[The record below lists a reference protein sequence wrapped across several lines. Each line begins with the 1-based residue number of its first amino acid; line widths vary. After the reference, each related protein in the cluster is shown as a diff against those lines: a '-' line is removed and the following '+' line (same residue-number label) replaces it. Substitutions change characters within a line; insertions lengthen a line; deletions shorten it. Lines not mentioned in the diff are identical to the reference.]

1 MSLVRS
7 RWAAIGAALAV
18 TLGAGGLLTAQAAV
32 SPEPAA
38 FVSVVP
44 ARVLDTR
51 EDLGLAGPFAS
62 GVGRDLT
69 VTGVVSVGDGDGG
82 STAQEIVPAEAT
94 AIVANVTAVNP
105 TGRGWVAV
113 RPGDATGVPSTS
125 SLNVQVG
132 LAVPNS
138 VTVGVDP
145 SGRIELY
152 YFSRSGGSVDLVV
165 DIVGYYIGHDHDDR
179 YYTETEIDGQFST
192 LTGALDTTFETL
204 ETDIGAV
211 DTGLELLNT
220 TKADAY
226 DRIVNVSGAGTPSE
240 NGAALVAAI
249 ELVTAA
255 APTAT
260 DPWMIFLEPGTYE
273 AASFPA
279 LPGNTVLAGADQELV
294 TITDTDSTGSVPT
307 LRATGPITV
316 RDLTVQQSATHTTV
330 KVEHDWTLER
340 VTVVSGSGSYVTGG
354 LWVAGSGVLVEMR
367 DVSVVGDGSSSRYG
381 MVVNQGATVIADG
394 LWTDSLFGAVTVGGT
409 SPTNAGVL
417 GLVNSIVGGTTASV
431 SVHSGVAVIDG
442 SVLSGQIN
450 MGFGLL
456 GSEAPVDVTITNTR
470 LGRVFFSGAYAAT
483 QTRSIAIRNS
493 FMDGGIVNGT
503 SGLTSAT
510 LLSVTL
516 DGTVVADTEVCA
528 GVVTVT
534 GPTFYDTTCP

>member
-82 STAQEIVPAEAT
+82 STAQEVVPAEAT

-138 VTVGVDP
+138 VTVGVDS

-152 YFSRSGGSVDLVV
+152 YFSRSGGSVELVV

-179 YYTETEIDGQFST
+179 YYTETEIDATVDG
-192 LTGALDTTFETL
+192 L
-204 ETDIGAV
+204 EADIGAV

-220 TKADAY
+220 SVYAKTEVDALVDGARPARVVWVADDGSGDYDTLGDALAAITDASEANPYLIRVAPGVYTETETVVAKA
-226 DRIVNVSGAGTPSE
+226 NVDIFGSGANTTT
-240 NGAALVAAI
+240 LVCACS
-249 ELVTAA
+249 
-255 APTAT
+255 
-260 DPWMIFLEPGTYE
+260 GG
-273 AASFPA
+273 S
-279 LPGNTVLAGADQELV
+279 
-294 TITDTDSTGSVPT
+294 DSTDAVLHIPVS
-307 LRATGPITV
+307 IEV
-316 RDLTVQQSATHTTV
+316 RDLAVSHPGGTSSTVGVDVTGPDVVLRNLSISAIDTTGATNAYGLRV
-330 KVEHDWTLER
+330 REGS
-340 VTVVSGSGSYVTGG
+340 VTVFDSEVYARAEGTSPLRYVFAVQAQADTTFIDSSSTAESLTTSQLHSYYAQASTNADTAHRITGSTLTATTYALRT
-354 LWVAGSGVLVEMR
+354 GSGVAPDGYAAVIRIDNSELIGNFRSFGELSDSVIR
-367 DVSVVGDGSSSRYG
+367 RSTLDDVGGNAGSVV
-381 MVVNQGATVIADG
+381 I
-394 LWTDSLFGAVTVGGT
+394 
-409 SPTNAGVL
+409 
-417 GLVNSIVGGTTASV
+417 VNSEVGSTSFTGSTPLTCTGSYDSSFVALAS
-431 SVHSGVAVIDG
+431 DC
-442 SVLSGQIN
+442 
-450 MGFGLL
+450 
-456 GSEAPVDVTITNTR
+456 T
-470 LGRVFFSGAYAAT
+470 
-483 QTRSIAIRNS
+483 
-493 FMDGGIVNGT
+493 
-503 SGLTSAT
+503 
-510 LLSVTL
+510 
-516 DGTVVADTEVCA
+516 
-528 GVVTVT
+528 
-534 GPTFYDTTCP
+534 